1 MVRFVAAF
9 HLLVLI
15 GFLSSRSES
24 LRFDLQS
31 GHTKCIS
38 EDIKQ
43 NAMTVGKYHVVNPNE
58 GQPLTDERKL
68 IVRVTSATG
77 NTYHYSDKVESGQF
91 GFVAAEA
98 GDFMACFWAPDHQPI
113 VTLSV
118 DFDWRTGVAAK
129 DWSNVAKK
137 GSVEVMELELQKLFE
152 TANSI
157 QEEMYYLRERE
168 EEMQDLN
175 KSTNTKM
182 AWLSLLSLFV
192 CLSVAGLQIWHL
204 KTFFEKKKLI

>member
-1 MVRFVAAF
+1 M
-9 HLLVLI
+9 
-15 GFLSSRSES
+15 
-24 LRFDLQS
+24 
-31 GHTKCIS
+31 
-38 EDIKQ
+38 
-43 NAMTVGKYHVVNPNE
+43 
-58 GQPLTDERKL
+58 PLM
-68 IVRVTSATG
+68 I
-77 NTYHYSDKVESGQF
+77 HIQ
-91 GFVAAEA
+91 
-98 GDFMACFWAPDHQPI
+98 CQ
-113 VTLSV
+113 
-118 DFDWRTGVAAK
+118 
-129 DWSNVAKK
+129 
-137 GSVEVMELELQKLFE
+137 VMELELQKLFE